1 VPAAAARLSV
11 VPKTVHRLINNGDLP
26 AYRVSR
32 MIRIRPEDL
41 DRYIE
46 SHRIQP
52 GDLAHLFTPRPTST
66 TDARTRIS
74 RRGRDVPPERRPRD
88 A

>member
-1 VPAAAARLSV
+1 VPAAARRLSI
-11 VPKTVHRLINNGDLP
+11 VPKTVHRLINDGELP

-52 GDLAHLFTPRPTST
+52 GDLAHLFTP
-66 TDARTRIS
+66 
-74 RRGRDVPPERRPRD
+74 PPSAAPD
-88 A
+88 GHAPKDG